1 VNLKKL
7 VLLFLLLFFLFF
19 IIIVVFFLKKKMRDL
34 ITSINSV
41 ERVVEHNDELCCE
54 YENLRLY
61 RKKIRET

>member
-1 VNLKKL
+1 
-7 VLLFLLLFFLFF
+7 
-19 IIIVVFFLKKKMRDL
+19 MRDL

-41 ERVVEHNDELCCE
+41 ERVIKHNDKLCCE